1 MHRHVAPPSPPLPP
15 STLAAA
21 ARPPA
26 HLTTRAV
33 GGRRDGAAGC
43 PRPHNRGRPAA
54 PPRVAVAS
62 KGPATAVAAAASAV
76 GTTAAGT
83 TRGDCGLPAARAG
96 EGSEAPPPP
105 LSPPAW
111 P

>member
-1 MHRHVAPPSPPLPP
+1 
-15 STLAAA
+15 
-21 ARPPA
+21 
-26 HLTTRAV
+26 
-33 GGRRDGAAGC
+33 
-43 PRPHNRGRPAA
+43 
-54 PPRVAVAS
+54 VAVAS